1 VDSED
6 TDVSKKQVLAIEGW
20 FATDPQP
27 HLLGSRCRSCSSY
40 FFPKETMYCRNP
52 GCSSSDFEEVPLSRT
67 GSVWSYTENHYEPPA
82 PYISPQPFVPYTVAA
97 VELADEKMVVL
108 GQIAADVDASELRAG
123 MQVELVVEK
132 LYEDDDSE
140 YLIWK
145 WRPLAA

>member
-1 VDSED
+1 M
-6 TDVSKKQVLAIEGW
+6 SKQQVLAIEGW
-20 FATDPQP
+20 FATDPEP
-27 HLLGSRCRSCSSY
+27 HLLGSRCRSCASY
-40 FFPKETMYCRNP
+40 FFPKETLYCRNP
-52 GCSSSDFEEVPLSRT
+52 GCASSDFEEVPLSRT
-67 GSVWSYTENHYEPPA
+67 GSVWSFTENHYKPPA
-82 PYISPQPFVPYTVAA
+82 PYISPEPFAPYTVAA

-108 GQIAADVDASELRAG
+108 GQIAADVEASELRVG